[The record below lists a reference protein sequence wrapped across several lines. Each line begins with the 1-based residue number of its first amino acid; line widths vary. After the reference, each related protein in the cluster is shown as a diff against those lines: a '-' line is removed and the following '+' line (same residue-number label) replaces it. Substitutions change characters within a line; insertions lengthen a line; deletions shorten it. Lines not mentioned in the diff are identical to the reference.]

1 MGDSKEGTFG
11 QSGSTRFPQ
20 DHRTMAQA
28 SMITQMQIRNNATEM
43 QSFLTDLHDWQ
54 DDIKV
59 KDQKLKNGEVSDG
72 PGFYELLDDSED
84 LLQDVNMEVLGEE
97 ELENHAK
104 NTAEKFIK
112 LQNGDNERIRPK
124 TYQEYKQWDKF
135 NVDDQL
141 KMFDE
146 EERQDAQKTKQVAA
160 QERQRQKN
168 EKRMAKR
175 DEKQEAEALKAE
187 GNDAFM
193 DGKMDEALEC
203 YTLAIMSD
211 PTLFSAYTNR
221 SAVLHKLGQDAD
233 AETDADKAI
242 ELNKRFTKGYL
253 RRGAAREGQ
262 GKLQEALKDFEHAR
276 TLEPCNKETSRQ
288 LRRVRQSLGMPVSEE
303 VEGEGEE
310 EKEVPLTTFS
320 VVDYNTDS
328 DYDDCAPAPST

>member
-84 LLQDVNMEVLGEE
+84 LLRDVNMEVLGEE

-124 TYQEYKQWDKF
+124 F

-146 EERQDAQKTKQVAA
+146 EERQDAQKTK
-160 QERQRQKN
+160 
-168 EKRMAKR
+168 
-175 DEKQEAEALKAE
+175 
-187 GNDAFM
+187 
-193 DGKMDEALEC
+193 
-203 YTLAIMSD
+203 
-211 PTLFSAYTNR
+211 
-221 SAVLHKLGQDAD
+221 
-233 AETDADKAI
+233 
-242 ELNKRFTKGYL
+242 
-253 RRGAAREGQ
+253 
-262 GKLQEALKDFEHAR
+262 
-276 TLEPCNKETSRQ
+276 
-288 LRRVRQSLGMPVSEE
+288 
-303 VEGEGEE
+303 
-310 EKEVPLTTFS
+310 
-320 VVDYNTDS
+320 
-328 DYDDCAPAPST
+328 